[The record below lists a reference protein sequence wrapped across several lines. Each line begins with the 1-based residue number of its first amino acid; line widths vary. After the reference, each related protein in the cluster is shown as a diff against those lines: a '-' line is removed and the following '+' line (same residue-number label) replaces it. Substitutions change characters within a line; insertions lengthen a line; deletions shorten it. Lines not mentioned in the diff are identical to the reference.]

1 MQRRIDMNSFSETV
15 SFTDNLKY
23 DTNAK
28 RILANKQVLARILKK
43 TVSELRD
50 MSFPE
55 IMKCIEG
62 EPEIST
68 VPVHPG
74 LTNSP
79 TITGMQNEDNIP
91 FEGIVYY
98 DIRFYVKVP
107 QDNKIVKIIVN
118 VEAQKSFYPGYHLE
132 TRGIV
137 YGARLISAQ
146 LDTEFVAPYYD
157 QLKKVYSIWICFD
170 SSKEQA
176 NAISEYKITKHDIIP
191 GIRDNQKAYD
201 KLSVVLITLNSAIK
215 SDDQFIAMLNC
226 LFDEDNRVQKKDLL
240 SSQYGYEITDDFGK
254 ELDIMCNLSEALVEK
269 GIEKGEKRLQTL
281 LNYLIK
287 AGRYSELEAIT
298 AGDEKLKQHLYKEF
312 NL

>member
-1 MQRRIDMNSFSETV
+1 MDSFSETV
-15 SFTDNLKY
+15 SFTDNFKY

-170 SSKEQA
+170 SIKEQA

>member
-1 MQRRIDMNSFSETV
+1 
-15 SFTDNLKY
+15 
-23 DTNAK
+23 
-28 RILANKQVLARILKK
+28 
-43 TVSELRD
+43 
-50 MSFPE
+50 
-55 IMKCIEG
+55 MKCIEG

-68 VPVHPG
+68 IPVHPG

-118 VEAQKSFYPGYHLE
+118 VEAQKSFYPGYHME

-137 YGARLISAQ
+137 YASRLISAQ
-146 LDTEFVAPYYD
+146 LDTEFVAPHYD

-201 KLSVVLITLNSAIK
+201 KLSVVLITLNNAIK

-226 LFDEDNRVQKKDLL
+226 LFDEDNRVRKKDLL

-269 GIEKGEKRLQTL
+269 GIEKGIEKGEKRLQTL

-298 AGDEKLKQHLYKEF
+298 AGDEKPKQHLYKEF

>member
-1 MQRRIDMNSFSETV
+1 MNSFSETV

-91 FEGIVYY
+91 FEGIAYY

>member
-1 MQRRIDMNSFSETV
+1 MNSFSETV

-287 AGRYSELEAIT
+287 AERYSELEAIT

>member
-1 MQRRIDMNSFSETV
+1 MNSFSETV

>member
-1 MQRRIDMNSFSETV
+1 MDSFSETV

>member
-1 MQRRIDMNSFSETV
+1 MDSFSETV
-15 SFTDNLKY
+15 SFTDNFKY

-79 TITGMQNEDNIP
+79 TITEMQNEDNIP

>member
-1 MQRRIDMNSFSETV
+1 MASFSETV

-43 TVSELRD
+43 TVSEFRD

-137 YGARLISAQ
+137 YASRLISAQ
-146 LDTEFVAPYYD
+146 LDTEFVAPHYD

-226 LFDEDNRVQKKDLL
+226 LFDEDNRERKKDLL

>member
-1 MQRRIDMNSFSETV
+1 
-15 SFTDNLKY
+15 
-23 DTNAK
+23 
-28 RILANKQVLARILKK
+28 
-43 TVSELRD
+43 
-50 MSFPE
+50 
-55 IMKCIEG
+55 MKCIEG

>member
-1 MQRRIDMNSFSETV
+1 MDSFSETV

-43 TVSELRD
+43 TVSEFRD

-146 LDTEFVAPYYD
+146 LDTEFVAPHYD

-226 LFDEDNRVQKKDLL
+226 LFNEDNRVRKKDLL

>member
-1 MQRRIDMNSFSETV
+1 MDSFSETV
-15 SFTDNLKY
+15 SFTDNFKY

-137 YGARLISAQ
+137 YGVRLISAQ

>member
-1 MQRRIDMNSFSETV
+1 MDSFSETV
-15 SFTDNLKY
+15 SFTDNFKY

-157 QLKKVYSIWICFD
+157 QLKKVYYIWICFD

>member
-1 MQRRIDMNSFSETV
+1 MR
-15 SFTDNLKY
+15 KW
-23 DTNAK
+23 
-28 RILANKQVLARILKK
+28 KK
-43 TVSELRD
+43 FIEL
-50 MSFPE
+50 
-55 IMKCIEG
+55 I
-62 EPEIST
+62 
-68 VPVHPG
+68 PVVH
-74 LTNSP
+74 TA
-79 TITGMQNEDNIP
+79 
-91 FEGIVYY
+91 
-98 DIRFYVKVP
+98 
-107 QDNKIVKIIVN
+107 VN
-118 VEAQKSFYPGYHLE
+118 VEVQKSFYPGYHME

-137 YGARLISAQ
+137 YASRLISAQ
-146 LDTEFVAPYYD
+146 LDTEFVAPHYD

-176 NAISEYKITKHDIIP
+176 NAISKYKITKHDIIP

-215 SDDQFIAMLNC
+215 SNDQFIAMLNC
-226 LFDEDNRVQKKDLL
+226 LFDEDNRVRKKDLL

-281 LNYLIK
+281 PNYLIK
-287 AGRYSELEAIT
+287 AGRCSELEAIT

>member
-1 MQRRIDMNSFSETV
+1 MDSFSETV
-15 SFTDNLKY
+15 SFTDNFKY

-157 QLKKVYSIWICFD
+157 QLKKVYYIWICFD

-312 NL
+312 KL

>member
-1 MQRRIDMNSFSETV
+1 MDSFSETV

-118 VEAQKSFYPGYHLE
+118 VEAQKSFYPGYHME

-137 YGARLISAQ
+137 YASRLISAQ
-146 LDTEFVAPYYD
+146 LDTEFVAPHYD

-226 LFDEDNRVQKKDLL
+226 LFDEDNRVRKKDLL

-254 ELDIMCNLSEALVEK
+254 ELDIMCNLSEALVEKGIEK

>member
-1 MQRRIDMNSFSETV
+1 MDSFSETV
-15 SFTDNLKY
+15 SFTDNFKY

>member
-1 MQRRIDMNSFSETV
+1 MDSFSETV

-118 VEAQKSFYPGYHLE
+118 VEAQKSFYPGYHME

-137 YGARLISAQ
+137 YASRLISAQ
-146 LDTEFVAPYYD
+146 LDTEFVAPHYD